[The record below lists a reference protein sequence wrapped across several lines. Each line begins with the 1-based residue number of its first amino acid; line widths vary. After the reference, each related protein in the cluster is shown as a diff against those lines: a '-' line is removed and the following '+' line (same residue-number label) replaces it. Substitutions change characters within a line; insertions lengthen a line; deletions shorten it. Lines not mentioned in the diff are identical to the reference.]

1 MTELRDARLHQAL
14 EHAPDAALR
23 PHARTSE
30 AIRAAAHAAVQ
41 PWWRRWW
48 TRAGAHPTPWAAALA
63 TVAVATLV
71 TVTWQD
77 REIPGAAT
85 QAEAP
90 ASVAPQVAIAPPAA
104 APAPAPAAPAA
115 PAAPPVLRD
124 APAADA
130 ALAKTQRPAAREER
144 ARAAAPAPAP
154 EPAAP
159 QVRES
164 VPAPTTAI
172 VPESLPAPA
181 AAPAPAPLPVPAP
194 APPPAALP
202 APAAAPQRQ
211 AQAVPAAPAAP
222 SAALR
227 AAAGLVPWTQVRIE
241 ANGRSVVVPRPQA
254 GQLPALITSALA
266 SPSEQGN
273 AAGAASLR
281 LELAQGDDLGGVLEW
296 MGERWRWTPLREPGG
311 PRLLRL
317 DAALSAALK
326 EEAER
331 LLRR

>member
-30 AIRAAAHAAVQ
+30 AIRTAAHAAVQ

-48 TRAGAHPTPWAAALA
+48 TRAGAHPTPWAAAFA

-77 REIPGAAT
+77 REIPGAAPQ

-104 APAPAPAAPAA
+104 PAQAPAARP
-115 PAAPPVLRD
+115 APPVLRD
-124 APAADA
+124 APAEDS
-130 ALAKTQRPAAREER
+130 ALAKAQRPAAREER
-144 ARAAAPAPAP
+144 ARAAAP
-154 EPAAP
+154 

-164 VPAPTTAI
+164 APAPTTAI
-172 VPESLPAPA
+172 APESLPAPA

-194 APPPAALP
+194 APAPAPPPAALP

-211 AQAVPAAPAAP
+211 AQALPAAPAAP